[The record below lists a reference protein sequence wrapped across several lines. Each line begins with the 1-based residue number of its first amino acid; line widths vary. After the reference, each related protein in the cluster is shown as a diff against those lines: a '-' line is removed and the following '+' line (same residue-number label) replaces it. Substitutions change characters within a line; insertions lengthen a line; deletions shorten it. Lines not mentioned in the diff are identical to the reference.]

1 MDDRQKRIIESLG
14 LNENQFKPNEVS
26 ETERIEAIEEAVM
39 ELAEIVLGGEVD
51 G

>member
-14 LNENQFKPNEVS
+14 LNEEQFKANEVS
-26 ETERIEAIEEAVM
+26 DTDRIEAIEEAVM